1 MLKKEC
7 GERILYDTYTKD
19 RSLVINIHNTIL
31 NVCLEINTKKRYNIQ
46 NESMKT
52 HKQTCKDPSKIPN
65 AIILEIQHSARLKE
79 QPPKLYKSML
89 RPIIRKKVE
98 NK

>member
-1 MLKKEC
+1 M
-7 GERILYDTYTKD
+7 
-19 RSLVINIHNTIL
+19 SA
-31 NVCLEINTKKRYNIQ
+31 KKRYNDIQ
-46 NESMKT
+46 NDSMKT
-52 HKQTCKDPSKIPN
+52 HKRTCKDPSKIPN
-65 AIILEIQHSARLKE
+65 AIILEIQHLAWLKE